1 MNNYKVDFSAETSAR
16 DKVGWLYVAVLLII
30 CIIGVL

>member
-1 MNNYKVDFSAETSAR
+1 MNNYKVDFSAETSVR
-16 DKVGWLYVAVLLII
+16 DKVGLFYVAILLII